1 MVVAATLLPLSDYDK
16 EYTECR
22 AVATN
27 VDILTCESEG
37 IVLGLELVN
46 RYFNDRGQRQQW
58 EVRVGIHFK

>member
-1 MVVAATLLPLSDYDK
+1 LVVAATLLPLSDYDK